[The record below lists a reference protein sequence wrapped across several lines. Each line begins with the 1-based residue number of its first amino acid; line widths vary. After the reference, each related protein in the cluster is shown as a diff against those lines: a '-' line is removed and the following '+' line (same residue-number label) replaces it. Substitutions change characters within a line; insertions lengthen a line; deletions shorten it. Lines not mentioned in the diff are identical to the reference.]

1 MAQYTPHYGLHQWE
15 PEDSFLREDFNQ
27 DLARIDAALGRM
39 SGFVCGNF
47 TGNGG
52 TQEISLGFRP
62 RLLIMVQDDASYAM
76 CMAADG
82 PTYDYIRFTDTG
94 FQVTYNSTYVYI
106 CNRRST
112 TYTYL
117 ALR

>member
-27 DLARIDAALGRM
+27 DLARIDAALDQM
-39 SGFVCGNF
+39 SGFVCGSF

-62 RLLIMVQDDASYAM
+62 RLLIMV
-76 CMAADG
+76 
-82 PTYDYIRFTDTG
+82 
-94 FQVTYNSTYVYI
+94 
-106 CNRRST
+106 
-112 TYTYL
+112 
-117 ALR
+117 